1 MVLAGHSDSAYNNV
15 RKPRIHD
22 DAHIMLSEETPVPII
37 NGPVLTVSQIIKFV
51 MSSAVEIEIIIC
63 AKAMVQL
70 CQTLIKM
77 GWPQPKY
84 SIQCDNSTSVGVA
97 NDNIIQR
104 KTKTMNMQYH
114 WLRCSEAQF
123 QFWLF
128 WGYSANNLADLEQKP
143 PSPLL

>member
-1 MVLAGHSDSAYNNV
+1 
-15 RKPRIHD
+15 
-22 DAHIMLSEETPVPII
+22 
-37 NGPVLTVSQIIKFV
+37 
-51 MSSAVEIEIIIC
+51 MSSAVEVEIAGLFIC
-63 AKAMVQL
+63 VKAMVQL
-70 CQTLIKM
+70 CQTLIKI
-77 GWPQPKY
+77 GWPQPRS

-97 NDNIIQR
+97 NDNIVQR